1 MTSYVD
7 IENKDIKL
15 ENPAKEFPYEL
26 DDFQN
31 QAIIA
36 IENGQNVLVAAHTGA
51 GKSTV
56 ADYAI
61 ALANKNGKRAIYISP
76 IKALSNQQFNSFSKN
91 YYTGLFTG
99 DHKINPDGTCIV
111 ATTEI
116 IRNMLFTDN
125 SFLDNVSTV
134 IIDEVHF
141 INDRDRGHVWEEL
154 IIMLKKE
161 IQLVM
166 LSATI
171 DKAKEFSSWIGKI
184 KDKPTRLI
192 FTDHRPI
199 PLKHYIYYENKKY
212 LILDEKKNFNHDNF
226 TKIDKEYSK
235 IRYNYKTQLNPF
247 LKYLKEEDLFP
258 ALFFVFSKK
267 NCKNYAKIIMEN
279 LIDHETRS
287 KIENI
292 FEKYMNGIFKEFKYL
307 PIVTEIKPLLL
318 KGIGVHHAGLP
329 PALKEI
335 QEILFEEGLIK
346 VLFATE
352 TFKVG
357 VNMPTRTVIFTEFY
371 KYDGYINN
379 MRILKPNEYTQMSGR
394 SGRRGIDN
402 KGIIIYAPFREI
414 PYKGLIIDMMTG
426 KSDSIKSKLKLDTQ
440 FVLKVINSEKYNI
453 GDFVK
458 LSLLGKEEN
467 SDKECLEFT
476 INELQEKLKIAQKSM
491 DNISNLDKLDEYFL
505 IKGQMNNARQNKKK
519 KLQRKLN
526 SLIEGDKKFNKDLET
541 IKKLEDL
548 KEKIKNKKKDLSY
561 NYLNEN
567 IKITILFLIKINYI
581 KSDVNDNLNLNR
593 NNLTIKGIIAS
604 EINEC
609 DEILL
614 TEILYEGILN
624 ELNVYEICGVLSIF
638 NKPEK
643 DEYID
648 DEFLE
653 DEKYKKIIK
662 TINKIKKIKNYIE
675 DSGIEFNTSYIQK
688 LSMSFIKSSY
698 MWAEGENFIDT
709 YKAWYID
716 EEKKYE
722 GNFIKNIIKIYN
734 ICNELIKVC
743 EIHQNTQLLEKMKII
758 TENGFLLKSIVTFE
772 SIYLQQTY

>member
-1 MTSYVD
+1 
-7 IENKDIKL
+7 
-15 ENPAKEFPYEL
+15 
-26 DDFQN
+26 
-31 QAIIA
+31 
-36 IENGQNVLVAAHTGA
+36 
-51 GKSTV
+51 
-56 ADYAI
+56 
-61 ALANKNGKRAIYISP
+61 
-76 IKALSNQQFNSFSKN
+76 
-91 YYTGLFTG
+91 
-99 DHKINPDGTCIV
+99 
-111 ATTEI
+111 
-116 IRNMLFTDN
+116 
-125 SFLDNVSTV
+125 
-134 IIDEVHF
+134 
-141 INDRDRGHVWEEL
+141 
-154 IIMLKKE
+154 
-161 IQLVM
+161 
-166 LSATI
+166 
-171 DKAKEFSSWIGKI
+171 
-184 KDKPTRLI
+184 
-192 FTDHRPI
+192 
-199 PLKHYIYYENKKY
+199 
-212 LILDEKKNFNHDNF
+212 
-226 TKIDKEYSK
+226 
-235 IRYNYKTQLNPF
+235 
-247 LKYLKEEDLFP
+247 
-258 ALFFVFSKK
+258 
-267 NCKNYAKIIMEN
+267 
-279 LIDHETRS
+279 
-287 KIENI
+287 
-292 FEKYMNGIFKEFKYL
+292 
-307 PIVTEIKPLLL
+307 
-318 KGIGVHHAGLP
+318 
-329 PALKEI
+329 
-335 QEILFEEGLIK
+335 
-346 VLFATE
+346 
-352 TFKVG
+352 
-357 VNMPTRTVIFTEFY
+357 
-371 KYDGYINN
+371 
-379 MRILKPNEYTQMSGR
+379 
-394 SGRRGIDN
+394 
-402 KGIIIYAPFREI
+402 
-414 PYKGLIIDMMTG
+414 MMTG